1 MKDRMAK
8 IMRKHRRIAG
18 CLALG
23 IFALTILTGSTWHSP
38 DGKDVHNG
46 HVEYQMEDIHNS
58 QDGANGYYGMNV
70 QEVHNGPPEQTNV
83 DLTVNPFVGTAPEAT
98 AQASAAVSNGGNY
111 RNLPAI
117 PMVSPASQPRPV
129 LPLPSIPRS
138 TPQNQP
144 AVASAPIK
152 AAEPAPVENKEA
164 RIAFLGGG
172 DIMFAHGMEKDK

>member
-1 MKDRMAK
+1 
-8 IMRKHRRIAG
+8 MRKHYRIAG
-18 CLALG
+18 CMALG

-46 HVEYQMEDIHNS
+46 HVEYQAVNIHNP
-58 QDGANGYYGMNV
+58 QG
-70 QEVHNGPPEQTNV
+70 VHNGHLEQMNV
-83 DLTVNPFVGTAPEAT
+83 DLTVNPFVDTAPEAT
-98 AQASAAVSNGGNY
+98 AQASVAGSNDGNY

-152 AAEPAPVENKEA
+152 AAEPAPAENKEA